1 MKKRFAVFC
10 MLGIV
15 FGTFAKANAEELKVN
30 VPFDFVVNGKL
41 LPAATYTIREALPN
55 DMSGLAFLSQGTGAL
70 AVASEID
77 TNVTGSKL
85 VFHRIGDQY
94 FLSDVVSPTGKLHFA
109 ASKRE
114 TRLERSA
121 DQQAVAINAGN

>member
-15 FGTFAKANAEELKVN
+15 FATLAKANAEGLKVN
-30 VPFDFVVNGKL
+30 VPFDFVVNGKR

-55 DMSGLAFLSQGTGAL
+55 NKSGLAFLGRGTGAL
-70 AVASEID
+70 TVATEVD
-77 TNVTGSKL
+77 TNVTGSEL

-109 ASKRE
+109 PSKRE
-114 TRLERSA
+114 TQLVHSA
-121 DQQAVAINAGN
+121 DQPAVAINVGN